1 MSGARF
7 TLRGSTAV
15 EAEIAE
21 LVRRAATT
29 IGAHIPR
36 DRLRTLALIGGYGRG
51 EGGVE
56 RRGGRERPHNNLD
69 FLLVLE
75 RRERPGLKEVL
86 DQALAPLREQY
97 AMGIDLG
104 LITVQAL
111 RRAPCRVM
119 WYDMR
124 YGHKTVLGDASF
136 LPSLTHFSREEILP
150 DDARDLLINR
160 GTLLVINEILL
171 KQRELDEERRRA
183 VIRHAAKAIIGYG
196 DALLF
201 FRGRY
206 HWSYVEKQRRMAE
219 QQDVPEGFRRLYD
232 EATAFRFEPD
242 YERLAARELVPWL
255 GEVRERLADIHL
267 VCEAT
272 RMARPGLQWDD
283 YFERALRHALVEG
296 GPGAWGWMRKL
307 RNGVRFRLPIPP
319 ELGWPERL
327 GLRLGGPRGLMAAV
341 FPCVAYGVGGERG
354 QELALRA
361 LGASGR
367 DSDPRRAYLR
377 YWGDFGD
384 ANFAL
389 LARALGLD
397 LSNGPTP
404 SLHPPE
410 RQEARAP

>member
-15 EAEIAE
+15 EAEIAG
-21 LVRRAATT
+21 LVRQAATT
-29 IGAHIPR
+29 IGAHVPR

-75 RRERPGLKEVL
+75 RPERPGLKEVL
-86 DQALAPLREQY
+86 DQALAPLRRQY

-104 LITVQAL
+104 LVTVRAL

-136 LPSLTHFSREEILP
+136 LPSLTHFSREAIVPE
-150 DDARDLLINR
+150 DARDLLINR
-160 GTLLVINEILL
+160 GTLLVINELL
-171 KQRELDEERRRA
+171 LEQRELDEERRRA

-206 HWSYVEKQRRMAE
+206 HWSYAEKQRRMAD
-219 QQDVPEGFRRLYD
+219 QHDVPEGFRRLYE
-232 EATAFRFEPD
+232 EATTFRFEPD
-242 YERLAARELVPWL
+242 YERLAKRELRPWL
-255 GEVRERLADIHL
+255 GEVREQLADIHL
-267 VCEAT
+267 ACEAI
-272 RMARPGLQWDD
+272 RLARPGLQWGD
-283 YFERALRHALVEG
+283 YFERALRHSLVEG
-296 GPGAWGWMRKL
+296 GPRARVWMRKL
-307 RNGVRFRLPIPP
+307 RDGVRFRLPVPP
-319 ELGWPERL
+319 ELGWRERL

-341 FPCVAYGVGGERG
+341 FPCVAYGVGEERA
-354 QELALRA
+354 QELTRRT

-367 DSDPRRAYLR
+367 DSGLRRAYLR
-377 YWGDFGD
+377 CWGDFGD

-389 LARALGLD
+389 LVRGLGLV
-397 LSNGPTP
+397 LSDGPASPTRH
-404 SLHPPE
+404 LEHE
-410 RQEARAP
+410 EARVP

>member
-7 TLRGSTAV
+7 TLRGSLAV
-15 EAEIAE
+15 EAEIAG
-21 LVRRAATT
+21 LVRQAATT
-29 IGAHIPR
+29 LGAHLPP

-56 RRGGRERPHNNLD
+56 RRGERERPHNNLD

-75 RRERPGLKEVL
+75 RPERPGLKELL

-104 LITVQAL
+104 LVTVRAL

-136 LPSLTHFSREEILP
+136 LPSLTHFTREDILP

-160 GTLLVINEILL
+160 GTLLVINDVLL
-171 KQRELDEERRRA
+171 EQRGWDEARRRA
-183 VIRHAAKAIIGYG
+183 VLRHAAKAIIGYG

-201 FRGRY
+201 FHGKY

-219 QQDVPEGFRRLYD
+219 QQDVPEGFRRLYG

-242 YERLAARELVPWL
+242 YERLATRELVPWL
-255 GEVRERLADIHL
+255 EEVREQLAHIHL
-267 VCEAT
+267 ACEAA
-272 RMARPGLQWDD
+272 RMGLPGLRWDG
-283 YFERALRHALVEG
+283 YLERALGHALGAG
-296 GPGAWGWMRKL
+296 GLEARVWMRKL
-307 RNGVRFRLPIPP
+307 RDGVRFRSPTPP
-319 ELGWPERL
+319 ELGWRERL

-341 FPCVAYGVGGERG
+341 FPCVAYGVGSERD
-354 QELALRA
+354 QELARQA
-361 LGASGR
+361 LGSSSRESGL
-367 DSDPRRAYLR
+367 RRSYLR
-377 YWGDFGD
+377 CWGDFGD
-384 ANFAL
+384 ANFSL
-389 LARALGLD
+389 LARALGLE
-397 LSNGPTP
+397 LSAR
-404 SLHPPE
+404 E
-410 RQEARAP
+410 EARSS